1 MHSVCH
7 SVFPLLMCGVGVSVC
22 VCVWRGGGGEG
33 TVEEGAHER
42 SCVLITAF

>member
-1 MHSVCH
+1 
-7 SVFPLLMCGVGVSVC
+7 MCGGG
-22 VCVWRGGGGEG
+22 RGLGGGGG

>member
-1 MHSVCH
+1 MPFSLP
-7 SVFPLLMCGVGVSVC
+7 FGGVC
-22 VCVWRGGGGEG
+22 VCVGEGGDWGGGGG

>member
-1 MHSVCH
+1 MPFSLP
-7 SVFPLLMCGVGVSVC
+7 FGGVC
-22 VCVWRGGGGEG
+22 VCVGEGGDWGGGG